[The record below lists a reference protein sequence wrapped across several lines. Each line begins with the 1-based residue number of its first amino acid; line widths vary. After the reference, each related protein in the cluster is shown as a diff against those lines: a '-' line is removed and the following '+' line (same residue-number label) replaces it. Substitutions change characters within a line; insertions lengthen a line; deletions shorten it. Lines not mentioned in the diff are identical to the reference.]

1 MSERPTFHLTF
12 ATPETIIYDG
22 PALSLTVPGLYGS
35 FEVLANH
42 APLIALTHPGT
53 TLLTTPTGQSR
64 YTLEQGVF
72 EVSQNNAF
80 LLVDQSEK
88 IANP

>member
-1 MSERPTFHLTF
+1 MIKRSTFHLTF
-12 ATPETIIYDG
+12 ATPETILYDG
-22 PALSLTVPGLYGS
+22 PAISLTVPGLYGS

-42 APLIALTHPGT
+42 APIIALTHPGT
-53 TLLTTPTGQSR
+53 TLLTTPAGQTR

-80 LLVDQSEK
+80 LLVDKSEK
-88 IANP
+88 ISNP